1 MSIDF
6 TDPACIPCNAN
17 SPCCQPAWAEENGVD
32 LFDLVDCC
40 CPGPQVNPRYLQGL
54 RLVAWMSGEY
64 DSYGNKTTSA

>member
-6 TDPACIPCNAN
+6 TNPDCIACNPG
-17 SPCCQPAWAEENGVD
+17 SSLDSWAEENGVD
-32 LFDLVDCC
+32 LAGLAPCNC
-40 CPGPQVNPRYLQGL
+40 STPQVNPRYLRGL